1 MALVKSQF
9 VVARGRHCADPEEAE
24 AGEGF
29 GCYVCLPDVEC
40 CLLIAEFPMIDPD
53 DRAKVFILL
62 ADDGGIVEEGAGL
75 LAV

>member
-9 VVARGRHCADPEEAE
+9 VVARGGHFADPKEAE

-29 GCYVCLPDVEC
+29 GCCGCFPQVEC
-40 CLLIAEFPMIDPD
+40 CLLIAEFPMIDSD

-75 LAV
+75 LTV